1 MSGSSLEAK
10 ARLKRALHESS
21 SLEGQVLRDIL
32 WACQIATAHEIG
44 TRQLEALVEFL
55 QERRVLRLEGFP
67 EQGQSREVR
76 NVRELAVIV
85 RSLDPA
91 IDVLNLGD

>member
-1 MSGSSLEAK
+1 MSSVSLEAK
-10 ARLKRALHESS
+10 ARLKRALHDSA
-21 SLEGQVLRDIL
+21 SLDGQVLRDIL

-44 TRQLEALVEFL
+44 DRQLEALVEFL
-55 QERRVLRLEGFP
+55 QEGRMLRLEHFP
-67 EQGQSREVR
+67 ARGQTTEVR